1 MSLITAK
8 ARGKH
13 YPVAVG
19 MNMAHPHYSAAQ
31 VTAIKTEVHTGRT
44 FARVALGS
52 DDPDKIARNT
62 ANAQKAYDTARV
74 WIGGASLDAEDAKEI
89 GEQLEQ
95 LKAELA
101 RLRKWHTPHC

>member
-1 MSLITAK
+1 
-8 ARGKH
+8 
-13 YPVAVG
+13 
-19 MNMAHPHYSAAQ
+19 MAHPHYSAAQ
-31 VTAIKTEVHTGRT
+31 VTALKTEVHTGRT